1 METTPKEK
9 IQTIIDKLGISVEI
23 QAKAMKVSVQ
33 TIYNKWSEKVVGHS
47 FNEKNY
53 QDLKNYIISKSLEI

>member
-1 METTPKEK
+1 MELTPKEK
-9 IQTIIDKLGISVEI
+9 IQKIIDELGISSEI

-33 TIYNKWSEKVVGHS
+33 TIYNKQNDKVLKDN

-53 QDLKNYIISKSLEI
+53 QDFVYYIKEKASQL

>member
-1 METTPKEK
+1 METPKEK
-9 IQTIIDKLGISVEI
+9 IQKIVDDLGMSPEI

-33 TIYNKWSEKVVGHS
+33 TIYQKRNDKIKRDS

-53 QDLKNYIISKSLEI
+53 LNLLNYIKETIAKF